1 MQVRKRIQSHFFR
14 YLTVVMIVCLLL
26 FPVLEHFH
34 VGLAALSLVDITAVL
49 LAIRMANHSR
59 YMRVPI
65 LGLAVLAVVLDIWEL
80 GTSQKEMAIL
90 SSLYFCFFYLFAIYS
105 MLKYVLAAGEI
116 TIEKLFASIAVY
128 MTMAL
133 LFALIYRII
142 FQMNPEAFVFA
153 NAPKGETSL
162 FFEFIYF
169 SFTTITTTG
178 YGDVSPASHQ
188 AQAFAV
194 VQQMIGVLYVAV
206 LVARLT
212 NLYSTSSPR
221 DDDDI

>member
-1 MQVRKRIQSHFFR
+1 
-14 YLTVVMIVCLLL
+14 
-26 FPVLEHFH
+26 
-34 VGLAALSLVDITAVL
+34 
-49 LAIRMANHSR
+49 
-59 YMRVPI
+59 
-65 LGLAVLAVVLDIWEL
+65 
-80 GTSQKEMAIL
+80 
-90 SSLYFCFFYLFAIYS
+90 

>member
-1 MQVRKRIQSHFFR
+1 MQVRKRIESHFFR
-14 YLTVVMIVCLLL
+14 YLTVLMITCLLL
-26 FPVLEHFH
+26 FPALEHFH
-34 VGLAALSLVDITAVL
+34 AGLAALTLVDITAVL
-49 LAIRMANHSR
+49 LAIPMAHHSR
-59 YMRVPI
+59 LMQVPI
-65 LGLAVLAVVLDIWEL
+65 LGLALLAVVLDLWEIS
-80 GTSQKEMAIL
+80 TSQREMAIL

-105 MLKYVLAAGEI
+105 MLKFVLGPGQI

-133 LFALIYRII
+133 LFALIYRVIYQI
-142 FQMNPEAFVFA
+142 NPSAFNFA
-153 NAPKGETSL
+153 IAPEGETSL

-188 AQAFAV
+188 AQAFAI

-212 NLYSTSSPR
+212 NLYSAGAPGDS
-221 DDDDI
+221 DDG